1 MSSEPVM
8 SSVPIYVLESN
19 DESLIIGLTDPVF
32 QSLVNKERELVFSK
46 LEQLKTSPV
55 TEETTDNVKM
65 LIGDLYILNQLSQ
78 KTVDFIKEN
87 KQNQSDLFGGLADW
101 GSLVI
106 MYLHLKD
113 KDNKGL
119 VVGGVK
125 KQSKRTNKLRKK
137 HKRKTRR
144 H

>member
-1 MSSEPVM
+1 MSENVIANI
-8 SSVPIYVLESN
+8 PIYVLESN
-19 DESLIIGLTDPVF
+19 DEPLIIGLTDQGF
-32 QSLVNKERELVFSK
+32 QASINRERESLFAK
-46 LEQLKTSPV
+46 LEKLKTSPV

-65 LIGDLYILNQLSQ
+65 IIGDLYILNQLSQ

-87 KQNQSDLFGGLADW
+87 KQNQSDLFGGLSDW

-106 MYLHLKD
+106 IYLHLKD
-113 KDNKGL
+113 NK
-119 VVGGVK
+119 VVGGGK

>member
-1 MSSEPVM
+1 MSENVIANI
-8 SSVPIYVLESN
+8 PIYVLESN
-19 DESLIIGLTDPVF
+19 DEPLIIGLTDPVF
-32 QSLVNKERELVFSK
+32 QASINRERESLFAK
-46 LEQLKTSPV
+46 LEKLKTSPV

-65 LIGDLYILNQLSQ
+65 IIGDLYILNQLSQ

-87 KQNQSDLFGGLADW
+87 KQNQSDLFGGIADW

-113 KDNKGL
+113 KDNK